1 MRKLFLFWVFFFSLS
16 VVVIAQEVPRL
27 EIFGGYSHFQAPSG
41 SFSRQI
47 GGTSASILDKANVN
61 GWEAS
66 VTGNA
71 SRWLGIEGDFG
82 GYYGRVTTQVVIF
95 HVTPSGVTSTPFND
109 TAKVRYH
116 SYLLGPRLSYR
127 SDERFTPFV
136 HALFGGIR
144 QTLDGPQISTGGAQ
158 TSFGMALGGGLD
170 IKVAEHV
177 ALRVVQAD
185 YVRTRFGFKAE
196 NDLRLSFGAV
206 FRF

>member
-1 MRKLFLFWVFFFSLS
+1 M
-16 VVVIAQEVPRL
+16 AGQEVPRL
-27 EIFGGYSHFQAPSG
+27 EIFGGYSHFRTPSG

-47 GGTSASILDKANVN
+47 GGTSASILDNANVN

-66 VTGNA
+66 ITGNA
-71 SRWLGIEGDFG
+71 NRWLGIEGDFA
-82 GYYGRVTTQVVIF
+82 GYYGKVTTQVVIF
-95 HVTPSGVTSTPFND
+95 HVNPPGVTSTPFND
-109 TAKVRYH
+109 TAKVRYY

-127 SDERFTPFV
+127 GDERFTPFV

-144 QTLDGPQISTGGAQ
+144 QTIEGPQISTGGAQ

-170 IKVAEHV
+170 VKVAEHV
-177 ALRVVQAD
+177 ALRIFQAD